1 MRQLPIIMLFLFLF
15 SCNKEKKKTTNTES
29 LIGKDSVSTVVQLKN
44 ELPAIDTIDFEM
56 VSGDKL
62 KLFKLLDSSEMVKWT
77 DKFMPKGLVE
87 LKLYSAHLINERELN
102 KNIQIK
108 TLITYAD
115 DWTRMHLITCS
126 FDSTLIDF
134 KEIGENMSY
143 LIEQTDSF
151 ELYMENDSKLIV
163 LNDSTFKLEQIE
175 ITTKDFYDE
184 STKDSVMTFETDSIF
199 IVDRN
204 GKINNRL

>member
-1 MRQLPIIMLFLFLF
+1 ME
-15 SCNKEKKKTTNTES
+15 NKKTTNSES
-29 LIGKDSVSTVVQLKN
+29 FIEKDSASIEVQPIN
-44 ELPAIDTIDFEM
+44 ELQPQDTIDFEM

-62 KLFKLLDSSEMVKWT
+62 KLFKLLDSSEMIKWT
-77 DKFMPKGLVE
+77 DNFMPKGLVE
-87 LKLYSAHLINERELN
+87 LKLYSAHLISERKLNEEVKIR
-102 KNIQIK
+102 

-126 FDSTLIDF
+126 LDSTLIDY

-143 LIEQTDSF
+143 LMEQADTF
-151 ELYMENDSKLIV
+151 EMYMNNDSKLFV
-163 LNDSTFKLEQIE
+163 LNDSIFRKEQIE
-175 ITTKDFYDE
+175 TTTKDFYDE
-184 STKDSVMTFETDSIF
+184 SIKDSIMTFETDSIF